1 MQLSFRWQR
10 FDPGR
15 SVAGVPAPGSSPPL
29 ATEVVVNARLTDIE
43 LDPYP
48 LYAWMRRECPVAW
61 VPETERLWVT
71 TWDLCRK
78 AGENDTVFGPTKEV
92 FELVYGR
99 PNVMSLTG
107 EAHREARAPLD
118 ARFRPRAVTG
128 YVDSVL
134 RRTAVRYIDAIRER
148 GSAEINGELLEPISL
163 RAVGEVLG
171 FSDVDDATLARW
183 FRALGEYLVD
193 HGRTPEISAAGEA
206 VKDEVRAHL
215 ATRIEDFR
223 RRPDDSALSLMF
235 THGMPDGQLRSIDE
249 LIGTVA
255 LTIVGGFQEP
265 AHGTAS
271 ALLGLLGRP
280 DQAAAVASDPASL
293 SAKVIHEGL
302 RWIAPF
308 NMTEKLTTEDV
319 ELGGTLIPA
328 GTEIALCLGSAN
340 RDETVFED
348 PDVYDLH
355 RPRHT
360 HVSFGYGVHLCVG
373 HYVSRQLG
381 KVCIEELFARLP
393 GLRVDPDR
401 EPVVHG
407 WAVRAAKSLSVLWDA

>member
-1 MQLSFRWQR
+1 MTASLPR
-10 FDPGR
+10 
-15 SVAGVPAPGSSPPL
+15 
-29 ATEVVVNARLTDIE
+29 ATEVVIDARLEEIE
-43 LDPYP
+43 ADPYP
-48 LYAWMRRECPVAW
+48 LYAWMRRECPIAW
-61 VPETERLWVT
+61 VPETERLWIT
-71 TWDLCRK
+71 TYELCRE
-78 AGENDTVFGPTKEV
+78 AGDNDGVFGPTQEV
-92 FELVYGR
+92 FGLVYGT

-107 EAHREARAPLD
+107 DAHLAARAPLD

-134 RRTAVRYIDAIRER
+134 RRTAVRYIDEIRER
-148 GSAEINGELLEPISL
+148 GAAEINGELLEPISL
-163 RAVGEVLG
+163 RAVGQVLG
-171 FSDVDDATLARW
+171 FGDVDDATLSRW

-215 ATRIEDFR
+215 TTRLDDFG

-235 THGMPDGQLRSIDE
+235 THGMPEGQLRPVEE

-265 AHGTAS
+265 AHGTAN

-280 DQAAAVASDPASL
+280 GQAAAVAADPPAL

-319 ELGGTLIPA
+319 ELGGMLIPA

-340 RDETVFED
+340 RDESVFTE
-348 PDVYDLH
+348 PDVYDLD

-381 KVCIEELFARLP
+381 KVCVEELFARLP
-393 GLRVDPDR
+393 GLRLDPDR

-407 WAVRAAKSLSVLWDA
+407 WAVRAAKSLPVLWDA

>member
-1 MQLSFRWQR
+1 MTASLPR
-10 FDPGR
+10 
-15 SVAGVPAPGSSPPL
+15 
-29 ATEVVVNARLTDIE
+29 ATEIVVDARLSDIE
-43 LDPYP
+43 ADPYP
-48 LYAWMRRECPVAW
+48 LYAWMRRACPIAW
-61 VPETERLWVT
+61 VPETERLWIT
-71 TWDLCRK
+71 TWALCRE
-78 AGENDTVFGPTKEV
+78 AGDNDGVFGPTQEV
-92 FELVYGR
+92 FGLVYGT
-99 PNVMSLTG
+99 PNVMSLMG
-107 EAHREARAPLD
+107 EDHLQARAPLD

-134 RRTAVRYIDAIRER
+134 RATAVRYIDEIRQR
-148 GSAEINGELLEPISL
+148 GSAEINGELLEPITL

-171 FSDVDDATLARW
+171 FSEVDDATLARW
-183 FRALGEYLVD
+183 FRALSEYLVD
-193 HGRTPEISAAGEA
+193 HGRTPETSAAGELI
-206 VKDEVRAHL
+206 KDEVRAHL
-215 ATRIEDFR
+215 ETRFENFQ
-223 RRPDDSALSLMF
+223 RRPDDSTLSLMF

-249 LIGTVA
+249 VIGTVA
-255 LTIVGGFQEP
+255 LMIVGGFQEP

-280 DQAAAVASDPASL
+280 DQAAAVAADPPSL

-319 ELGGTLIPA
+319 ELGGMLIPA

-393 GLRVDPDR
+393 GLRLDPDR

-407 WAVRAAKSLSVLWDA
+407 WAVRAAKHLPVLWDA

>member
-1 MQLSFRWQR
+1 MTASLSR
-10 FDPGR
+10 
-15 SVAGVPAPGSSPPL
+15 
-29 ATEVVVNARLTDIE
+29 ATDIVVDARLSEIE
-43 LDPYP
+43 ADPYP
-48 LYAWMRRECPVAW
+48 LYAWMRRECPIAW

-71 TWDLCRK
+71 THRLCRE
-78 AGENDTVFGPTKEV
+78 AGDNDTVFGPTQEV
-92 FELVYGR
+92 FGLVYGR
-99 PNVMSLTG
+99 PNVMSLMG
-107 EAHREARAPLD
+107 DDHLEARAPLD

-134 RRTAVRYIDAIRER
+134 RATAVRYIDEIRER
-148 GSAEINGELLEPISL
+148 GAAEINGELLEPISL

-171 FSDVDDATLARW
+171 FSDVDDATLSRW

-206 VKDEVRAHL
+206 VKDEIRADL
-215 ATRIEDFR
+215 EGRLDDFR

-235 THGMPDGQLRSIDE
+235 THGMADGQLRSIEE

-280 DQAAAVASDPASL
+280 EQAAAVAADPPSL

-302 RWIAPF
+302 RWEAPF

-319 ELGGTLIPA
+319 ELGGMLIPA

-340 RDETVFED
+340 RDETVFMD

-373 HYVSRQLG
+373 HYVARQLG
-381 KVCIEELFARLP
+381 KVCVEELFAHLP
-393 GLRVDPDR
+393 GLRLDPDR
-401 EPVVHG
+401 APVVHG
-407 WAVRAAKSLSVLWDA
+407 WAVRAAKSLPVLWDA